1 MIIIFIVI
9 FVYITKPQKEAM
21 NFNKYNPIKSMKE
34 FSEILPDHFKDYL
47 KAMFV
52 GMFSLSFIIAIIIV
66 YNTDIQIDKSKVEH
80 AILNHYISLTENE
93 TSSIKVD
100 DKSGFRKYAQAVL
113 VKLKEK
119 RIELEYE
126 LDNQSKEVI
135 LRKQALPTY
144 STDSITKTVVYENNL
159 CDIKNIEQRIS
170 CDSIRTLSI
179 NGTIEAVDRYREV
192 EFLIK
197 RFETMIEQDYYP
209 YIYENVTIEEDQH

>member
-1 MIIIFIVI
+1 MI

-52 GMFSLSFIIAIIIV
+52 GMFGLSFIIAIIIV
-66 YNTDIQIDKSKVEH
+66 YNTDIQIDKRKVEH

-93 TSSIKVD
+93 TFSIKVD

-119 RIELEYE
+119 RIELESE

-144 STDSITKTVVYENNL
+144 STDSITKTVAYENNL

>member
-1 MIIIFIVI
+1 
-9 FVYITKPQKEAM
+9 M

-80 AILNHYISLTENE
+80 AILNHYISMAENE
-93 TSSIKVD
+93 TSPIKVD

-119 RIELEYE
+119 RIELESE

-135 LRKQALPTY
+135 LRKKALPTY
-144 STDSITKTVVYENNL
+144 STDSITKTVAYENNL